1 MVSSALGLGAL
12 LPGAGELISG
22 AGQFRSGIGEP
33 ASGCERAGPGRGS
46 DALWVCASWGLGR
59 VNRGLGANASR
70 SGCAQVHL
78 WMVKSR
84 LKSAF

>member
-1 MVSSALGLGAL
+1 MVSPALGLGAL
-12 LPGAGELISG
+12 LSGVGELISG
-22 AGQFRSGIGEP
+22 AGQFHAGLGEP

-59 VNRGLGANASR
+59 VNRGLGANASA
-70 SGCAQVHL
+70 SGCMLARL
-78 WMVKSR
+78 WVVESR